1 MGLLDKNEKITYK
14 SLDTTLEDFTI
25 DPLEEYLIG
34 STREGL
40 RIYSLK
46 DLKLVKELKA
56 LGLPHLASSYF
67 WYSKGEFYF
76 ATPS

>member
-1 MGLLDKNEKITYK
+1 M
-14 SLDTTLEDFTI
+14 EDFTI

-46 DLKLVKELKA
+46 DLKLEKELKA
-56 LGLPHLASSYF
+56 LISFMEALKNG
-67 WYSKGEFYF
+67 WMD
-76 ATPS
+76 